1 MDEDVKTYRVLLSGR
16 VQGVGFRY
24 FAVDRATVNNVKGYV
39 KNTSDNRV
47 EVICQGIKSDI
58 EMFMLELKKGP
69 SFANV
74 TDFRIETIDSS
85 PEYLSFEINY

>member
-1 MDEDVKTYRVLLSGR
+1 MDEAIKTYRVFLSGR

-24 FAVDRATVNNVKGYV
+24 FAVDRAIVNNLKGYV

-47 EVICQGIKSDI
+47 EVTCQGNKSDI
-58 EMFMLELKKGP
+58 ERFIMELKKGP

-85 PEYLSFEINY
+85 PDYSSFEINY